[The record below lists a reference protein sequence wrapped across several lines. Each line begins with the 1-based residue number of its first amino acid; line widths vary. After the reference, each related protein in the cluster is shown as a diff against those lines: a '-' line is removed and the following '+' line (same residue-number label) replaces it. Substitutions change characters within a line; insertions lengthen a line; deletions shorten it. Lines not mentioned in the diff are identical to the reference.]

1 MREVIKTAP
10 TVEEAI
16 ELALTELGLDRDAV
30 SAEVLEY
37 PEKKFFFKKPAKV
50 RVYAIDDGFDLSDIF
65 AREEKKEEAP
75 VIKEEKAEKAPKPK
89 KENKPK
95 AEKAEKVVSEEVI
108 VTEIITEEVQ
118 RPEEE
123 ISNEKTAYAMD
134 FLKGIISEFGIENY
148 TMRAVK
154 KEGGFVIKIEGEG
167 LGALIGRKG
176 ETMEALSYLTGL
188 AANRTDE
195 GFDKISV
202 DVAGYRKKREKDIE
216 ASARKAAR
224 RVAKT
229 GRSFAFEPMNPYER
243 RLVHSAVSKVEGVR
257 SESKGE
263 GNSRRV
269 VIYSLSPRPKG
280 DRGGRGRG
288 RNDRRGGRGP
298 REKARPQAQK
308 TREEKLVDFADF
320 GLYGKID
327 LGEE

>member
-1 MREVIKTAP
+1 MKEVIKTAP

-16 ELALTELGLDRDAV
+16 ELALAELGLDRDAV

-65 AREEKKEEAP
+65 AREEKKEAS
-75 VIKEEKAEKAPKPK
+75 VVKEEKAEKAPKPK

-95 AEKAEKVVSEEVI
+95 AEKPEKVVVEEVAAET
-108 VTEIITEEVQ
+108 VTEETEP
-118 RPEEE
+118 RPEE

-134 FLKGIISEFGIENY
+134 FLKGIISEFGIEDY
-148 TMRAVK
+148 TMKAFK

-167 LGALIGRKG
+167 LGAIIGRKG

-216 ASARKAAR
+216 ASARRAAQ
-224 RVAKT
+224 RVART
-229 GRSFAFEPMNPYER
+229 GRSFGFEPMNPYER
-243 RLVHSAVSKVEGVR
+243 RLVHSAVSKVQGVR

-269 VIYSLSPRPKG
+269 VIYSLTPRPKG
-280 DRGGRGRG
+280 DKGGRGRG
-288 RNDRRGGRGP
+288 RNDRRGGRGG